1 MKGSTLARCFMIA
14 NMTLSAA
21 GVCCAIPQEQEGGNS
36 ARESAPP
43 MDHPVAVKAYKNAI
57 PPRSAW
63 LADFRDDA
71 VGLSSRLVGDQ
82 KEIWT
87 SPLQLRLSDAQW
99 LVPVTGITTAAFLTD
114 SSFSKAL
121 PNSTLNTFK
130 DIRFAG
136 VVALGAASGG
146 IYLWSLHTHDPHQRE
161 TGLLATEAVVDSL
174 VVTEAIK
181 FAITRQRPLQGNGQG
196 QFFQGGTSFPS
207 NHSAAAWAAAGI
219 LAHEY
224 HGPLTKLFAYGLASA
239 VSVAS
244 VGSKEHFPSDV
255 LIGSGLGWLISESV
269 YRRHH
274 NPELGGA
281 AWNPIGSLFHD
292 SESGPPRYPGS
303 TYVPLDSWVYQA
315 FDRLT
320 ALGYLSSSYPGSRP
334 WSRQQCAHLLVSAD
348 EAFSKSGGFHSPI
361 DSQIGALLQALHR
374 EFAQEEATF
383 GGPNRSADLRSI
395 YTRTVSASGAVL
407 TDGYHFGQTYAY
419 DYGRP
424 FRRGTNLI
432 DGVSA
437 SATYGTLFFYF
448 SGEYQHAPG
457 APALSAD
464 VRGFITER
472 DKGPAPSDA
481 PFAPVNRFA
490 LLDAYAGINL
500 QGWQITFG
508 NQSLSWGPGIGGS
521 LLISDNA
528 APFPMLR
535 VAPVQPLEIPGISK
549 IVGPFTLEQF
559 VGRLDG
565 HAGPSQPWI
574 YGQRLNIKPFPS
586 WDFAYSRT
594 TMLGGTGANPITAG
608 NVLRSFAGQVD
619 PALNSV
625 PGDTRTSVDWTWRV
639 PGIHDWI
646 TLYGELEDDD
656 DFIPLQNPAKS
667 VLRPG
672 IYFPRL
678 PLLPKFD
685 LHFEYTSSTT
695 PGRASFQNH
704 GNLNYWNLNYPGG
717 YTNHGNLMGNTVG
730 REGVSLQAWIRY
742 WASPN
747 QTLDFSWKQNVVLKD
762 YVPGGGKWQDYQA
775 AYSVTTRSG
784 VSLKAFLQ
792 FEHIFSYPLLF
803 PGSRNNVTASIELG
817 FLPQWRRFANAPALL
832 KSSRTNP
839 NEESSLP

>member
-1 MKGSTLARCFMIA
+1 MKGSTLARYFMIA
-14 NMTLSAA
+14 NTTMVTA
-21 GVCCAIPQEQEGGNS
+21 GVCSALPQLQDRGS
-36 ARESAPP
+36 SVKESALPT
-43 MDHPVAVKAYKNAI
+43 DHNTATDTYRNAI
-57 PPRSAW
+57 PHRSSW
-63 LADFRDDA
+63 LTDFREDA
-71 VGLSSRLVGDQ
+71 VDLSSRFVDDQ
-82 KEIWT
+82 KQIWT
-87 SPLQLRLSDAQW
+87 SPLKLRLSDAQW

-114 SSFSKAL
+114 TSFSKAL
-121 PNSTLNTFK
+121 PNSTLSAFK
-130 DIRFAG
+130 DIRLGG

-146 IYLWSLHTHDPHQRE
+146 LYLWSLRTHDQHQRE
-161 TGLLATEAVVDSL
+161 AGLLATEAVIDSL

-181 FAITRQRPLQGNGQG
+181 LAITRQRPLQGNGQG

-303 TYVPLDSWVYQA
+303 TYVPLDSWVYRA
-315 FDRLT
+315 FDRLA
-320 ALGYLSSSYPGSRP
+320 ALGYLSASYPGTRP
-334 WSRQQCAHLLVSAD
+334 WSRQQCAHLLVNVD
-348 EAFSKSGGFHSPI
+348 EANAKSRRLNSQI
-361 DSQIGALLQALHR
+361 DSQMEALLQALHR
-374 EFAQEEATF
+374 EFAAEELTF
-383 GGPNRSADLRSI
+383 SGGPNHSADLRSI
-395 YTRTVSASGAVL
+395 YTRTVSASGTVL

-437 SATYGTLFFYF
+437 SATYGTLFVYF
-448 SGEYQHAPG
+448 SGEYQHSPG

-464 VRGFITER
+464 VRAFITER

-481 PFAPVNRFA
+481 PFAPINRFA
-490 LLDAYAGINL
+490 LLDAYVGVNL
-500 QGWQITFG
+500 RGWQISFG

-521 LLISDNA
+521 LLFSDNA

-549 IVGPFTLEQF
+549 IFGPFRLEQF
-559 VGRLDG
+559 VGRLAG

-574 YGQRLNIKPFPS
+574 YGQRLNVKPFRS

-625 PGDTRTSVDWTWRV
+625 PGDSRTSVDWTWRV
-639 PGIHDWI
+639 PWVHDWI

-685 LHFEYTSSTT
+685 LHFEYTSSTS

-717 YTNHGNLMGNTVG
+717 YTNDGNLIGNTVG
-730 REGVSLQAWIRY
+730 REGVSLQAWVRY

-747 QTLDFSWKQNVVLKD
+747 QTLDLSWKQNVVLKD
-762 YVPGGGKWQDYQA
+762 YVPGGGKWQDWQA
-775 AYSVTTRSG
+775 AYSITKHSG
-784 VSLKAFLQ
+784 ISLKAFLQ

-803 PGSRNNVTASIELG
+803 PGSRNNVTAAIELG
-817 FLPQWRRFANAPALL
+817 FLPQWRRFADIPAV
-832 KSSRTNP
+832 SQANQ
-839 NEESSLP
+839 NEGSSLP

>member
-57 PPRSAW
+57 PPRSTW

-71 VGLSSRLVGDQ
+71 VGLSSRFVGDQ

-269 YRRHH
+269 YRRRHD
-274 NPELGGA
+274 PELGGA
-281 AWNPIGSLFHD
+281 AWKPLESIFQQD
-292 SESGPPRYPGS
+292 ESGPLKNPGS

-320 ALGYLSSSYPGSRP
+320 ALGYLSASFSGTRP
-334 WSRQQCAHLLVSAD
+334 WSRRQCAELLILAD
-348 EAFSKSGGFHSPI
+348 QSFAQSHGFNPQV
-361 DSQIGALLQALHR
+361 DSQVEALLRALHR
-374 EFAQEEATF
+374 EFAQEESTF
-383 GGPNRSADLRSI
+383 TGLNRSVDLRSI
-395 YTRTVSASGAVL
+395 YTRTLVASGPVL

-432 DGVSA
+432 DGISA
-437 SATYGTLFFYF
+437 TATYGALFFYF
-448 SGEYQHAPG
+448 NGEYQHSPG
-457 APALSAD
+457 APALSDA
-464 VRGFITER
+464 VQAFIIER
-472 DKGPAPSDA
+472 DKGPAPS
-481 PFAPVNRFA
+481 
-490 LLDAYAGINL
+490 
-500 QGWQITFG
+500 
-508 NQSLSWGPGIGGS
+508 
-521 LLISDNA
+521 
-528 APFPMLR
+528 
-535 VAPVQPLEIPGISK
+535 
-549 IVGPFTLEQF
+549 
-559 VGRLDG
+559 
-565 HAGPSQPWI
+565 
-574 YGQRLNIKPFPS
+574 
-586 WDFAYSRT
+586 
-594 TMLGGTGANPITAG
+594 
-608 NVLRSFAGQVD
+608 
-619 PALNSV
+619 
-625 PGDTRTSVDWTWRV
+625 
-639 PGIHDWI
+639 
-646 TLYGELEDDD
+646 
-656 DFIPLQNPAKS
+656 
-667 VLRPG
+667 
-672 IYFPRL
+672 
-678 PLLPKFD
+678 
-685 LHFEYTSSTT
+685 
-695 PGRASFQNH
+695 
-704 GNLNYWNLNYPGG
+704 
-717 YTNHGNLMGNTVG
+717 
-730 REGVSLQAWIRY
+730 
-742 WASPN
+742 
-747 QTLDFSWKQNVVLKD
+747 
-762 YVPGGGKWQDYQA
+762 
-775 AYSVTTRSG
+775 
-784 VSLKAFLQ
+784 
-792 FEHIFSYPLLF
+792 
-803 PGSRNNVTASIELG
+803 
-817 FLPQWRRFANAPALL
+817 
-832 KSSRTNP
+832 
-839 NEESSLP
+839 